1 MPLKIPTI
9 QTGLEQSIQKA
20 VRNVSARGGLNLKI
34 NDREFT
40 RPLGKITGSISEFNK
55 SLEASNAR
63 VIAFGASVGIITGM
77 QRAFASLIKTTAE
90 VEQKLTE
97 INVVMSLTNK
107 QLQQFSTGLFKIA
120 KNTAQSFSTVAT
132 AATELARQGL
142 SMEETLRRTND
153 ALILTR
159 LTGLDAANAVSGLT
173 AAINTFNKSG
183 LDSTKILSKMA
194 AVDVQ
199 FAVSTEDLIDAVS
212 RAGAVAQ
219 DAGVSFDQLLGAV
232 TAAQQ
237 MTARGGKVI
246 GNSFKTIFTR
256 VQRSST
262 IQRLEELGIAVR
274 DISGNTLPAI
284 TVLENLA
291 KTYDKLADTTKAAVA
306 EQVGGVFQI
315 NILKASIK
323 DLAEQNSILARA
335 TQIAG
340 QATDEAYKKNEIL
353 NKSLSALTSQTASS
367 IKELSSLIGELGFS
381 DALKDYLTVFRD
393 RINDLSN
400 LLGQQ
405 DGESMGGDVAK
416 GFIAGFG
423 KAITGPG
430 LVLAIAILGK
440 LFIKTFSFLKGSTQE
455 ILGVV
460 SASKQQKQIQESIVA
475 VLTENSSLQ
484 KKLLSQEGNRAAQE
498 KTILSIL
505 QAQAREQQKIA
516 AAAASVAPAIFK
528 SGFDASLRKRT
539 RSTGHIPNFVSS
551 SEKEV
556 ERMGAIQGGYS
567 PGRVTSMTVPGAGR
581 VVYNTA
587 EKVQKFAGM
596 QQPAIIPPKNSKAG
610 KNYKKEFTVKH
621 GFNPYA
627 SKGLVPKS
635 RWGGNVSQ
643 MNDDQRRM
651 HEHLEEQAAR
661 EREIA
666 RGAHSRYSR
675 NKALKSS
682 DKKNTAMVFGD
693 LSPQLYEKALNMYY
707 NPTSYYR
714 RPGKTIPP
722 QLFQNTIIPSTML
735 ESLQSKR
742 PMPFIPNLAYR
753 PTPQNIAA
761 GLIYGK
767 KRATGLSLGDG
778 RTLSD
783 SWHSFSAAMR
793 TGGELNSLRTLIHRK
808 FLKNASPSFLK
819 KVEDSLGTYGNTI
832 PESWRMSPGGSG
844 LLDGMIYDLNL
855 SRANARNIKIKDLG
869 DRKLEIPN
877 YSAFSFDKNL
887 NSSKIVEKTIQLM
900 SDFPKRK
907 GVFDPNLEDKRL
919 LNNTNVLSY
928 LDKNSLSTIL
938 KTFIKNA
945 DSSVFDFKGS
955 YAGIPINQYKS
966 LFQGDST
973 YGMRNISSTRMRE
986 ILSNPGVFNSFYSY
1000 LTGKSSSINIGS
1012 GLNSSEKK
1020 FFKDTYGAIPSVKHA
1035 EDGFSK
1041 TRADNLS
1048 LLREDFFETKGV
1060 ERQVRDFTKRM
1071 TRMSPSGDYPRIES
1085 LLKTNEFL
1093 GLLGKSSS
1101 IYNKPKS
1108 QQLLLGHNPQKWQ
1121 QLLLSHDPERWI
1133 TKARPGDSQRAQLYN
1148 WMKSFTPSKSTS
1160 SMTGKPGYF
1169 GELSGRFRGDQVG
1182 IRSAVIDTA
1191 SVNRSSAMSRGRMGA
1206 ASRLLNR
1213 TFGPQLFEKAL
1224 KEQKYNTDYNAAE
1237 KLFRTSPSDAF
1248 TRMLQKEANKASKKF
1263 GFGLFGS
1270 EGLVPNF
1277 SFLRKRKTGLSLN
1290 AKELPSITTTSKG
1303 ARIRKSDDF
1312 DGVIGLSALDEYLK
1326 KKTFSSINYTSKKG
1340 KNSIFTKARWGVNQ
1354 YKEGAT
1360 PPGDYVS
1367 WGQLDKSTGTRALWV
1382 GSVGS
1387 PDDPGKTKF
1396 RRLKLQNVN
1405 SIVTAGK
1412 HFKVDPN
1419 IAASGLIPN
1428 YSLFSG
1434 QARDILSKN
1443 PGYQGAVADAISR
1456 EASFGLTPKVV
1467 SAPSLKS
1474 SKNPGLAV
1482 VNQEQESGSLAKA
1495 RMLHG
1500 GLNPNQKSSMPNYA
1514 VGLGDLL
1521 GIRYDAKQQIRTTGL
1536 NMMERS
1542 FMEARSAIDLFSA
1555 NTKKGAQYLN
1565 QFATR
1570 YAKTAN
1576 IIKEANLRESARLGL
1591 MKKESDER
1599 KAFARQFFRQDAMQS
1614 IAAQG
1619 GAVGRLAGQF
1629 AGMGPREME
1638 QALLTQRGIAMKAIG
1653 SGTNVKENKETLKA
1667 LNKLEKALDKSA
1679 VRAMNAPAT
1688 IARQIEKSF
1697 AQNQR
1702 FEKDQAKFSGTKG
1715 FNQQQARIFYGQQ
1728 FLSQRSGGKDFGK
1741 KETSAILSKLG
1752 KKSQKEFLQF
1762 MQSSGV
1768 MSSNKALARAGLRTG
1783 EFQGLIKKG
1792 TNATPFISN
1801 LSQYQSMIKSGDT
1814 KGAKKLEK
1822 QLQRQAIMM
1831 GRGPE
1836 GMSGLSGLIAASKEG
1851 GFSKKEAK
1859 EAKRQQKEA
1868 AKRLRQGQNFR
1879 GSLMSAFRGG
1889 DLRAPGFSGRI
1900 GGALGAA
1907 GSKVGAGAK
1916 NFATSGLRNFGGTVG
1931 LSASF
1936 LLPML
1941 GGFLQNNKPREER
1954 ATFNQQTGSFQVQ
1967 DRKGD
1972 VAADVATM
1980 AGMGALFGLPGL
1992 IIGAA
1997 TGYINSMKKATLSID
2012 EQIRVREKEIAIIG
2026 QNIQA
2031 TQNIQNLSNARADA
2045 LKSGD
2050 RNRVNEIDAMI
2061 NQNLASIT
2069 DKDALSKIA
2078 ASGGDSNTISKIQKE
2093 LQDQMTIQA
2102 SGQNFAMAIKSNNV
2116 KNAGVAMGA
2125 MIAQGIRNK
2134 DVSEDIAINVLK
2146 DIQDSVGAQRKKGQ
2160 LLSPE
2165 EMNALRVRAEGRQ
2178 GLSGKTLQGAGVGA
2192 GAAGLGLGIAALAG
2206 VATGGLALPILALGA
2221 TIGGIGFNAMETS
2234 DAQDKLENMQALGRD
2249 EIKAFDKLVEAGVLT
2264 EFAVQQMI
2272 SSFKEGRM
2280 GIDELAKE
2288 AEDSVVKFNKVSE
2301 ASDRAASRLFDLTKT
2316 ISDAIT
2322 NLQISSE
2329 IQKIQ
2334 GQANISAKQS
2344 RDAFSARFMSPQNAA
2359 NFLAKSQSDV
2369 FNMQAGL
2376 KIQQFNDLGNINFIQ
2391 EVNKIKDTLTGITPP
2406 LLESITK
2413 QVAKEGT
2420 GGISQSLARRQI
2432 DTTARINIS
2441 NKDLTKLQEIV
2452 GPGGE
2457 NIGDANRED
2466 VASILGGERDI
2477 DQQRKIVS
2485 KIFEDIAKVSE
2496 QGYVEFQYVKDI
2508 VSQDA
2513 EKLEKILENNAKR
2526 ATILEAQLQAE
2537 KKSLDLQVLQNNI
2550 QAKIQRDLDLIS
2562 AQSKNNA
2569 LGVETRLINQR
2580 SQAES
2585 KISALNFQQ
2594 SDLFRGMRGDPQE
2607 MDRVDQL
2614 RKKAFD
2620 EEMKLKR
2627 AEDFEAFKLEAE
2639 RLLTEKNL
2647 IDALNNL
2654 GDVIQAEQEKIT
2666 GKTEKIP
2673 VSPLNTV
2680 PTTQKSNLKVPKGAE
2695 ISDRQKELQ
2704 SVLETARARKSE
2716 LAAEKATLD
2725 NTSDVQKTRIQNL
2738 NSILAEIKDVRS
2750 ADDKGFREAKARNIR
2765 NVLESKDFGRTDFT
2779 KTKKEV
2785 YTGPMVDWTG
2795 SARTNKSNYETQE
2808 FPASLAEM
2816 QTRIEEAIGETK
2828 TEKSK
2833 IDQSI
2838 ADLNAE
2844 ILKSSNKITETRNQ
2858 IDGITQSIAK
2868 TNQSDTIQKIA
2879 EPLKSVDTDLSKINL
2894 EITNGVLKKVRAA
2907 KNIEDALKIINDAI
2921 NSTATDG
2928 NVDQVLLEQA
2938 NSLKAFQGRQNAET
2952 SARQRMFFAE
2962 QAQRNVGKFNS
2973 TLNFNQYSQGS
2984 MEQFRKIRNI
2994 DARAMGASNAFE
3006 RAVEQESRIKNFQ
3019 AIMSDSGSTQLE
3031 RAQANQQLQSFTFG
3045 TEKQRKNFSDS
3056 IDKMAS
3062 KNAELFEI
3070 ESQIAEKKA
3079 SGGTAQEV
3087 FNLEQKGMELRSEIS
3102 KLNESM
3108 QKLTERMERTTP
3120 RDKGFE
3126 SEFSTNMTAGLKTGF
3141 ASVQDDAEHIYTRL
3155 GNDLPIA
3162 FRDGLTDAM
3171 MSAIN
3176 GAQKFEDA
3184 MRQVGMTLLKSIQQA
3199 FLQSAASRI
3208 TGAIGGLFNLQMKNT
3223 GGMVSGGSGVR
3234 DDVPALLTGGE
3245 YVIKKSSVQKY
3256 GTNFLDNLNSGQ
3268 LPGYNSGGAVI
3279 SIGSPRVG
3287 KRESYEDTNQDGNV
3301 TRYKKL
3307 EKDIGISRMLSG
3319 YAIANDRAI
3328 QKYFRDQQKE
3338 FGEDLQTK
3346 AQEKQRA
3353 KNKAYRS
3360 EVEKAQRKGAII
3372 SILGSAVFAKGF
3384 DYLKGKYQE
3393 TDFYKNRQQK
3403 KIQQQFDKKGYADV
3417 KGKSLMEKYPD
3428 PADRRTARQFL
3439 QKTYDREGPMA
3450 TARLMSESNLGGQ
3463 VDEFGFEL
3471 FRRNKGG
3478 SVPTMLTGGE
3488 YVMSPE
3494 TVKAVG
3500 TDTMAKINSGSL
3512 NTGNRVANNNNISHG
3527 DVNIS
3532 INVDNSGSVSSQTN
3546 PLATKEFASKVKA
3559 AVLDVIAREKRVGGK
3574 LR

>member
-9 QTGLEQSIQKA
+9 QTGLEQSIKKA

-34 NDREFT
+34 NDKEFT
-40 RPLGKITGSISEFNK
+40 RPLGKITGSVSEFNK

-284 TVLENLA
+284 TVLENLS

-381 DALKDYLTVFRD
+381 DSLKDYLTVFRD

-440 LFIKTFSFLKGSTQE
+440 LFIKTFSFLRGSTQE

-460 SASKQQKQIQESIVA
+460 SASKQQQQIQESIVA

-528 SGFDASLRKRT
+528 SGFDASLRRKT
-539 RSTGHIPNFVSS
+539 RSAGHIPNFVSS
-551 SEKEV
+551 SEKEI
-556 ERMGAIQGGYS
+556 ERTGAIQGGYS
-567 PGRVTSMTVPGAGR
+567 PGRVASMTVPGAGR

-596 QQPAIIPPKNSKAG
+596 KQPAIIPPKNSKAG

-643 MNDDQRRM
+643 MNDDQRKM

-666 RGAHSRYSR
+666 RDAHRRYSR

-682 DKKNTAMVFGD
+682 GKKNTAMTFGD
-693 LSPQLYEKALNMYY
+693 LNSGMYEKALNMYY

-722 QLFQNTIIPSTML
+722 QLFKNTIIPTTML

-742 PMPFIPNLAYR
+742 PMPFIPNLAYK

-767 KRATGLSLGDG
+767 KRATGLSLGSG
-778 RTLSD
+778 STLSD

-808 FLKNASPSFLK
+808 FLKNAPPSFLK

-832 PESWRMSPGGSG
+832 PDSWRMSPGGSG
-844 LLDGMIYDLNL
+844 LLDGMVYDLNL

-869 DRKLEIPN
+869 NRKLDIPN

-887 NSSKIVEKTIQLM
+887 NEQSVVRSLLSSTF
-900 SDFPKRK
+900 DFPKK
-907 GVFDPNLEDKRL
+907 TGVFDSNLEDKRL
-919 LNNTNVLSY
+919 LNNTNALKY
-928 LDKNSLSTIL
+928 LDKSSLQSIL

-945 DSSVFDFKGS
+945 DSNLLDFKGS

-966 LFQGDST
+966 LFEGDST
-973 YGMRNISSTRMRE
+973 YGMRNIPSSRKRE
-986 ILSNPGVFNSFYSY
+986 ILSHPGVLNSFYGY
-1000 LTGKSSSINIGS
+1000 LTGKSSSINISS

-1020 FFKDTYGAIPSVKHA
+1020 FFRDTYGAIPAMKHT

-1048 LLREDFFETKGV
+1048 LLREDFFGTKGV
-1060 ERQVRDFTKRM
+1060 ESNVRKNVKGM
-1071 TRMSPSGDYPRIES
+1071 LGDPGRRSS
-1085 LLKTNEFL
+1085 LLKANKFMEFY
-1093 GLLGKSSS
+1093 GKSSFLADR
-1101 IYNKPKS
+1101 PKS
-1108 QQLLLGHNPQKWQ
+1108 NRLLLGHNPEQ
-1121 QLLLSHDPERWI
+1121 WI
-1133 TKARPGDSQRAQLYN
+1133 TKARPMGMQLAQLY
-1148 WMKSFTPSKSTS
+1148 KSFKPGKSTGF
-1160 SMTGKPGYF
+1160 MTGKPGHF
-1169 GELSGRFRGDQVG
+1169 GEFSGRFRGDQIG
-1182 IRSAVIDTA
+1182 IQSAARDTTSLNRA
-1191 SVNRSSAMSRGRMGA
+1191 SVMSRSRMGA
-1206 ASRLLNR
+1206 ASRLLNKS
-1213 TFGPQLFEKAL
+1213 FGPSMFERAL
-1224 KEQKYNTDYNAAE
+1224 ERQKGQIDYNAAE
-1237 KLFRTSPSDAF
+1237 KLFRTSPNDAF
-1248 TRMLQKEANKASKKF
+1248 TKMLQKEAKKASKKF

-1290 AKELPSITTTSKG
+1290 AKEISSITTPSKG
-1303 ARIRKSDDF
+1303 ARISKSDDF

-1326 KKTFSSINYTSKKG
+1326 KKTFSSIDYTSKKG

-1360 PPGDYVS
+1360 APGDYVS

-1405 SIVTAGK
+1405 SIVTGGK
-1412 HFKVDPN
+1412 HFKVDSN

-1474 SKNPGLAV
+1474 SQNPGLAV
-1482 VNQEQESGSLAKA
+1482 VNQEQENGSLAKA

-1521 GIRYDAKQQIRTTGL
+1521 GIRRDAKQQINTTGL

-1542 FMEARSAIDLFSA
+1542 FREARSAIDLFSA

-1565 QFATR
+1565 QFANK

-1599 KAFARQFFRQDAMQS
+1599 KAFARQFFRQDAMQN

-1638 QALLTQRGIAMKAIG
+1638 QALLTQRGIATKAIG
-1653 SGTNVKENKETLKA
+1653 SGINVKENKETLKA
-1667 LNKLEKALDKSA
+1667 LNKLEKSLDKSA

-1728 FLSQRSGGKDFGK
+1728 FLSQKSGGQDFSKKD
-1741 KETSAILSKLG
+1741 TSAILSKLG

-1762 MQSSGV
+1762 MQSGGV
-1768 MSSNKALARAGLRTG
+1768 MSSNKTLARAGLRTG
-1783 EFQGLIKKG
+1783 EFQGLVTKG
-1792 TNATPFISN
+1792 TNAAPFISN

-1831 GRGPE
+1831 GKGPE

-1851 GFSKKEAK
+1851 GFSKKETK
-1859 EAKRQQKEA
+1859 EAKRRQKEA

-1879 GSLMSAFRGG
+1879 GSFMSAFRGG
-1889 DLRAPGFSGRI
+1889 DLRAPGFSGKI
-1900 GGALGAA
+1900 GGALGGA
-1907 GSKVGAGAK
+1907 GSRVGAGAK
-1916 NFATSGLRNFGGTVG
+1916 NFATSGIRNFGGTVG

-1997 TGYINSMKKATLSID
+1997 TGYINSMKKTTLSID

-2078 ASGGDSNTISKIQKE
+2078 ASGGDSNTISKIQKG

-2134 DVSEDIAINVLK
+2134 DVSEDIAINVLR
-2146 DIQDSVGAQRKKGQ
+2146 DIQENVGAQRKKGQ
-2160 LLSPE
+2160 ILPPE

-2192 GAAGLGLGIAALAG
+2192 GVAGLGLGLAALAG
-2206 VATGGLALPILALGA
+2206 VATGGLALPVLALGA
-2221 TIGGIGFNAMETS
+2221 AAGGIGFNAMETS
-2234 DAQDKLENMQALGRD
+2234 GAQDKLANMQALGRD

-2272 SSFKEGRM
+2272 SSFKEGKM

-2329 IQKIQ
+2329 IEKIQ
-2334 GQANISAKQS
+2334 GQANISSKQS
-2344 RDAFSARFMSPQNAA
+2344 RDTFSARFMSPQNAA
-2359 NFLAKSQSDV
+2359 NFLARSQSDV
-2369 FNMQAGL
+2369 FNMQSGL

-2406 LLESITK
+2406 LLESITR
-2413 QVAKEGT
+2413 QVEREGT
-2420 GGISQSLARRQI
+2420 GGISESLARRQL

-2441 NKDLTKLQEIV
+2441 NKDLNKLQGIV
-2452 GPGGE
+2452 GQEGK
-2457 NIGDANRED
+2457 NIDDSNRED
-2466 VASILGGERDI
+2466 VASILGGEKDI

-2620 EEMKLKR
+2620 EEIKLKR
-2627 AEDFEAFKLEAE
+2627 AEDFESFKLEAE

-2666 GKTEKIP
+2666 GKTEKTT
-2673 VSPLNTV
+2673 VSPLSTSRPLNTA
-2680 PTTQKSNLKVPKGAE
+2680 PTTQNTNLKIPKRAE
-2695 ISDRQKELQ
+2695 ISDRQEGLQ
-2704 SVLETARARKSE
+2704 SALETARARKSE
-2716 LAAEKATLD
+2716 LTAERVEKISISS
-2725 NTSDVQKTRIQNL
+2725 NQKTRIENL
-2738 NSILAEIKDVRS
+2738 NSILGEIKDVRS
-2750 ADDKGFREAKARNIR
+2750 ADDKGFREAKAKNIR
-2765 NVLESKDFGRTDFT
+2765 NVLSSDTYGRPDLT
-2779 KTKKEV
+2779 KIEKKA
-2785 YTGPMVDWTG
+2785 YTGPMYDRSG
-2795 SARTNKSNYETQE
+2795 LSYRDESNWEMKE
-2808 FPASLAEM
+2808 FPASLAQM
-2816 QTRIEEAIGETK
+2816 QASIEGAISETK
-2828 TEKSK
+2828 TEKIK

-2838 ADLNAE
+2838 TGLDAE

-2868 TNQSDTIQKIA
+2868 TNQSNTIQKIT

-2907 KNIEDALKIINDAI
+2907 KNIEDALRIINDAV

-2928 NVDQVLLEQA
+2928 NVDRVLLEQA
-2938 NSLKAFQGRQNAET
+2938 NSLKAFKGRQNAET
-2952 SARQRMFFAE
+2952 SARQRMFNAE
-2962 QAQRNVGKFNS
+2962 QAQRNVGNFNS
-2973 TLNFNQYSQGS
+2973 TLSFNQYSQGAI
-2984 MEQFRKIRNI
+2984 EQFRSIRNV
-2994 DARAMGASNAFE
+2994 DAKAMGASNAVE
-3006 RAVEQESRIKNFQ
+3006 RAVQQESRIKNFQ
-3019 AIMSDSGSTQLE
+3019 AIMNDSGSTQLE

-3045 TEKQRKNFSDS
+3045 TEKQRQNFSDS

-3062 KNAELFEI
+3062 KNAELFDI
-3070 ESQIAEKKA
+3070 ESQIAEKKT
-3079 SGGTAQEV
+3079 SGTPQEV

-3102 KLNESM
+3102 QLNQSM

-3126 SEFSTNMTAGLKTGF
+3126 SEFSTNMTSGLKTGF

-3155 GNDLPIA
+3155 GNDLPLA

-3176 GAQKFEDA
+3176 GAERFEDA

-3208 TGAIGGLFNLQMKNT
+3208 TGAVGGLFDLKMNT

-3256 GTNFLDNLNSGQ
+3256 GTGFLDNLNSGQ
-3268 LPGYNSGGAVI
+3268 IAGYNSGGAVM

-3287 KRESYEDTNQDGNV
+3287 KRESYEDTNKDGNV

-3307 EKDIGISRMLSG
+3307 EKDIGISRQLSG
-3319 YAIANDRAI
+3319 YAMANDRAI
-3328 QKYFRDQQKE
+3328 QKYFSDQQKQ

-3353 KNKAYRS
+3353 KQKAYRS

-3393 TDFYKNRQQK
+3393 TNFYKNRQQK
-3403 KIQQQFDKKGYADV
+3403 KIQQQFEKKGYADV

-3428 PADRRTARQFL
+3428 PSDRRTTRQFL

-3450 TARLMSESNLGGQ
+3450 TAQLMSQSNLGGQ

-3478 SVPTMLTGGE
+3478 AVPTMLTGGE

-3546 PLATKEFASKVKA
+3546 PLATKEFSSKVKA